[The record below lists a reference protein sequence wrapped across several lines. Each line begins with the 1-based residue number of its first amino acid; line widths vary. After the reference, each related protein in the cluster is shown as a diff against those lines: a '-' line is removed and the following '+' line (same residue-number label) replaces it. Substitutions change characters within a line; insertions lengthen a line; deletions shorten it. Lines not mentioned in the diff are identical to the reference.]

1 MKGPLFCCV
10 VFHTS
15 ANHVPEGI
23 GFAAFVHVGR
33 PGNQAEADRK
43 WKCQEFIYLG
53 NTVLV
58 LEVDTEENLVQITD
72 ECDRFC
78 RWAYRNYGEQL
89 SQQE

>member
-1 MKGPLFCCV
+1 MLCCISY
-10 VFHTS
+10 FGESCT
-15 ANHVPEGI
+15 GGD

-33 PGNQAEADRK
+33 PGKSSRGWQKK

-78 RWAYRNYGEQL
+78 RQPIGLWEQL